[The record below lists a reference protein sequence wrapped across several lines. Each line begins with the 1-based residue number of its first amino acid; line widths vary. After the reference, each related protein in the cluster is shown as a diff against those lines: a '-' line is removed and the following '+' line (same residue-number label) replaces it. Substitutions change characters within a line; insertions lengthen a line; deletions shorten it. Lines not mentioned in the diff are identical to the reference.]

1 MWEYPIA
8 RAYADARI
16 VKIAGGSIEIMKHII
31 GRQLFADNTSR
42 DKDAI
47 LNGVAGVNPVLRSS
61 STMSPFDLSA
71 PTCSP
76 ASASSSPAAAPAWA
90 RSWRASSSRHGAAVH
105 ICGRREGVLQAGGD
119 RAAGER
125 AAHGGS
131 AQYHICDVRDAEQI
145 EAMVE
150 RIWAGGPLTGL
161 VNNAAANFISPSV
174 DISPRGF
181 AAVRSTVMDGA
192 LFATLACGRR
202 WIAQGLPGSVVSMLV
217 TWVWTGSAYVLPSTM
232 AKTAVHAMTMSL
244 AVEWGKHNIRVNAVA
259 PGPFPTE
266 SAWEKLA
273 PIPKANVGAASAD
286 EVPMGRFGS
295 MHELCNLLTF
305 LQADG
310 CEYLTGQNIAIDGGH
325 HLAAPSTFAAL
336 GKLTPRGLGR
346 SQGAG
351 AGRAEQ
357 EKAQRS
363 AG

>member
-1 MWEYPIA
+1 
-8 RAYADARI
+8 
-16 VKIAGGSIEIMKHII
+16 
-31 GRQLFADNTSR
+31 
-42 DKDAI
+42 
-47 LNGVAGVNPVLRSS
+47 
-61 STMSPFDLSA
+61 
-71 PTCSP
+71 
-76 ASASSSPAAAPAWA
+76 
-90 RSWRASSSRHGAAVH
+90 
-105 ICGRREGVLQAGGD
+105 
-119 RAAGER
+119 
-125 AAHGGS
+125 
-131 AQYHICDVRDAEQI
+131 
-145 EAMVE
+145 MVE
-150 RIWAGGPLTGL
+150 HIWAGGPLTGL

-232 AKTAVHAMTMSL
+232 AKTAVHAMTLSL

-259 PGPFPTE
+259 PGAFPTE

-286 EVPMGRFGS
+286 EVPMGRFGR

-336 GKLTPRGLGR
+336 GSLTPEDWAEAKALVR
-346 SQGAG
+346 S
-351 AGRAEQ
+351 RAEQ
-357 EKAQRS
+357 EKTQRS
-363 AG
+363 TAR

>member
-1 MWEYPIA
+1 MTPPSTF
-8 RAYADARI
+8 RADVLAGKRI
-16 VKIAGGSIEIMKHII
+16 LVTGGGTGLGKELS
-31 GRQLFADNTSR
+31 RQFVSQ
-42 DKDAI
+42 
-47 LNGVAGVNPVLRSS
+47 G
-61 STMSPFDLSA
+61 
-71 PTCSP
+71 
-76 ASASSSPAAAPAWA
+76 AS
-90 RSWRASSSRHGAAVH
+90 VH
-105 ICGRREGVLQAGGD
+105 ICGRRENVLQATVEELN
-119 RAAGER
+119 AT

-131 AQYHICDVRDAEQI
+131 AKYHICDVREADQI
-145 EAMVE
+145 EAMVD
-150 RIWAGGPLTGL
+150 RIWAEGPLTGL

-192 LFATLACGRR
+192 LFSTLACGRR
-202 WIAQGLPGSVVSMLV
+202 WIEQGLPGSVVSMLV
-217 TWVWTGSAYVLPSTM
+217 TWVWTGSAYVLPSVM

-244 AVEWGKHNIRVNAVA
+244 AVEWGRNNIRVNAVA

-273 PIPKANVGAASAD
+273 PIPKANVGAASD
-286 EVPMGRFGS
+286 EEVPMGRFGR

-336 GKLTPRGLGR
+336 GKLTPEDWAEAKALVR
-346 SQGAG
+346 
-351 AGRAEQ
+351 GRAEN

>member
-1 MWEYPIA
+1 MTPPSTFRADVLAGKRILITGGGTGLGKELA
-8 RAYADARI
+8 RQF
-16 VKIAGGSIEIMKHII
+16 VS
-31 GRQLFADNTSR
+31 Q
-42 DKDAI
+42 
-47 LNGVAGVNPVLRSS
+47 
-61 STMSPFDLSA
+61 
-71 PTCSP
+71 
-76 ASASSSPAAAPAWA
+76 
-90 RSWRASSSRHGAAVH
+90 GAAVY
-105 ICGRREGVLQAGGD
+105 ICGRREAVLQGTVAELS
-119 RAAGER
+119 AA

-131 AQYHICDVRDAEQI
+131 ASYHICDVREADQI

-150 RIWAGGPLTGL
+150 RIWADGPLTGL

-192 LFATLACGRR
+192 LFSTLACGRR
-202 WIAQGLPGSVVSMLV
+202 WIEQGLPGSVVSMLV
-217 TWVWTGSAYVLPSTM
+217 TWVWTGSAYVLPSVM

-244 AVEWGKHNIRVNAVA
+244 AVEWGRHNIRVNAVA

-273 PIPKANVGAASAD
+273 PIPKANVGAASD
-286 EVPMGRFGS
+286 KEVPMGRFGK
-295 MHELCNLLTF
+295 MPELCNLLTF

-336 GKLTPRGLGR
+336 GQLTPEDWAEAKALVRGK
-346 SQGAG
+346 
-351 AGRAEQ
+351 AEK

>member
-1 MWEYPIA
+1 MTPSTFRADVLAGKRILITGGGTGLGKELA
-8 RAYADARI
+8 R
-16 VKIAGGSIEIMKHII
+16 H
-31 GRQLFADNTSR
+31 F
-42 DKDAI
+42 
-47 LNGVAGVNPVLRSS
+47 VA
-61 STMSPFDLSA
+61 
-71 PTCSP
+71 
-76 ASASSSPAAAPAWA
+76 
-90 RSWRASSSRHGAAVH
+90 HGASVH
-105 ICGRREGVLQAGGD
+105 ICGRREAVLQGAVAEL
-119 RAAGER
+119 REAAQL
-125 AAHGGS
+125 GGS
-131 AQYHICDVRDAEQI
+131 VEHHICDVRDADAI

-192 LFATLACGRR
+192 LFATLACGKR

-217 TWVWTGSAYVLPSTM
+217 TWVWTGSAYVLPSVM

-286 EVPMGRFGS
+286 EVPMGRFGR
-295 MHELCNLLTF
+295 MPELCNLLTF

-310 CEYLTGQNIAIDGGH
+310 CDYLTGQNIAIDGGH

-336 GKLTPRGLGR
+336 GKLTPADWAEAKALVR
-346 SQGAG
+346 
-351 AGRAEQ
+351 GRAEA